1 FAEDKVDEVAVLL
14 EAFMARGFARHV
26 ALQKAVRY
34 VMGPAPT
41 AKKGKG
47 DDKAEAE
54 AEALK
59 QRRAE
64 EARKKAA
71 EADKQ
76 QPAST
81 AKVGLDSDKAGKG
94 GDGRIDVMRLS
105 QEQFAELEEAE
116 LARLRGDEV

>member
-1 FAEDKVDEVAVLL
+1 VAVLL

-47 DDKAEAE
+47 DDNAE